1 MSSSTIP
8 TVPQAGI
15 WVPAVTL
22 FDPETDELMP
32 KDQSRYYKYLASTGL
47 AGLVILGT
55 NAETFLLTREERQ
68 QLVRLARDAVG
79 PEFPLLVGVSG
90 HGTRQVLEFI
100 DDAVEAGANYGLLLP
115 PAYFGK
121 ATTPAIAA
129 KSRLPIVI
137 YNFPGVCNG
146 VDLDSDTI
154 ARLAQRHPA
163 KVVGVKLTCGSVAKV
178 TRLAAVLP
186 ADRFATFGGQSDFL
200 LGGLAVGSAGCICA
214 FGNVFPRVVV
224 EIYRLWKEGKHQEA
238 LALQQKQSLAE
249 QPCKGGIASV
259 KYAAA
264 LYTAPKAGIEDAERK
279 MRPRRPYLEAGAA
292 AKEACK
298 TGMAEVAKIEEDL
311 A

>member
-1 MSSSTIP
+1 MP
-8 TVPQAGI
+8 GI

-22 FDPETDELMP
+22 FDPDTDELLP
-32 KDQSRYYKYLASTGL
+32 ADQSRYYKYLASTGL
-47 AGLVILGT
+47 TGLVVLGT

-68 QLVRLARDAVG
+68 QLVRLAREAVG
-79 PEFPLLVGVSG
+79 PDFPLLVGISG
-90 HGTRQVLEFI
+90 HSTRQVLEFA
-100 DDAVEAGANYGLLLP
+100 DDAAAAGADYGLLLP

-121 ATTPAIAA
+121 ATTPQVIEGFFDEVAA
-129 KSRLPIVI
+129 RSPLPIVI

-146 VDLDSDTI
+146 IDLDSDTI
-154 ARLAQRHPA
+154 ARL
-163 KVVGVKLTCGSVAKV
+163 V

-186 ADRFATFGGQSDFL
+186 TEKFATFGGQSDFL

-224 EIYRLWKEGKHQEA
+224 EIYRLWKQGKTQEA

-264 LYTAPKAGIEDAERK
+264 IYTAPKAGIEDGERK
-279 MRPRRPYLEAGAA
+279 MRPRRPYVEAGAA
-292 AKEACK
+292 AKEACRS
-298 TGMAEVAKIEEDL
+298 GMAQVAGIEESL